1 MTNSAIL
8 GGLGNLSKSL
18 DLGHQRLVF
27 SCNPHEATMF
37 RYFLRS
43 FSDTVSS
50 ANPHGMIDLGRAAVD
65 EQHFENFIDFTKN
78 IERAAENSQN
88 APPKHPKGS
97 SWVVLA
103 ALGGSWR
110 PLGCVLGGS
119 WDILGA
125 HGSTFV
131 ALSSTGWAE
140 ARHLCRF
147 WDPKW
152 DRKGTQNAPKSKTKT
167 KT

>member
-1 MTNSAIL
+1 MMNSAIL

-27 SCNPHEATMF
+27 SCNPHEATNVSLF
-37 RYFLRS
+37 FKS
-43 FSDTVSS
+43 FSDKVAS
-50 ANPHGMIDLGRAAVD
+50 ANTQGMIDLGRAAVD
-65 EQHFENFIDFTKN
+65 EQYFENFIDFTKN

-110 PLGCVLGGS
+110 PLGASWAALGTS
-119 WDILGA
+119 WGPMGRL
-125 HGSTFV
+125 
-131 ALSSTGWAE
+131 LS
-140 ARHLCRF
+140 F
-147 WDPKW
+147 
-152 DRKGTQNAPKSKTKT
+152 
-167 KT
+167 